1 VEKSVEDWQSA
12 VFKGTYRHRIDP
24 KGRLPVPAVFR
35 RTLDQGSGMVV
46 TLLDQCL
53 AVYPAA
59 QWARL
64 ETQLHALP
72 AFSKQVKALTR
83 LLLSRATDCE
93 VDVQGR
99 ILLPPALREAVGL
112 GRDAVVVGVLN
123 RFEIWSPESWDA
135 FVRESERLL
144 DDVSLDIQWPLPP
157 ATPTGPVP
165 PPSGAGARPDHPQA
179 KPKR

>member
-1 VEKSVEDWQSA
+1 MEDLQPT
-12 VFKGTYRHRIDP
+12 VFKGTYRHRIDL

-35 RTLDQGSGMVV
+35 RALGGEPSVVV

-53 AVYPAA
+53 AVYPPPE
-59 QWARL
+59 WARL
-64 ETQLHALP
+64 ETQLAALP
-72 AFSKQVKALTR
+72 AFNKQVKALTR
-83 LLLSRATDCE
+83 LLLSRAADGE
-93 VDVQGR
+93 IDVQGR
-99 ILLPPALREAVGL
+99 VLLPPALRDAAGL

-123 RFEIWSPESWDA
+123 RFEIWAPDSWDG

-157 ATPTGPVP
+157 VTSAAPVSP
-165 PPSGAGARPDHPQA
+165 PPGPPSGADHPQA